1 LFQNA
6 MQTLSQVIEQTEDLT
21 LFTDGERRYGTLL
34 FQICQE
40 VLRTG
45 CVGRPK
51 KHSSLA

>member
-1 LFQNA
+1 MLRWLQFVR
-6 MQTLSQVIEQTEDLT
+6 QVIEQTEDLA

-34 FQICQE
+34 FQIYQE

-45 CVGRPK
+45 RVGRPK